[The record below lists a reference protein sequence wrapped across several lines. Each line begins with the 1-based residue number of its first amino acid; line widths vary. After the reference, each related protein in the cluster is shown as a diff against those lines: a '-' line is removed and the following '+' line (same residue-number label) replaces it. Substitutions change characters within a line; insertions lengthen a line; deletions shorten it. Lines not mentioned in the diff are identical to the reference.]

1 MFKKALLILLSGI
14 ICLNAYAQ
22 KDVIAVKKFKR
33 SSNVSDADLASVR
46 AMVVSELSKNGNFTI
61 VDEGIQT
68 NTDEGAG
75 MATYIIEGQVTSFS
89 ATRQVIDKI
98 TTYIGKLQYSVTEI
112 DASTKNTIL
121 TENFIHPKNPLLSA
135 GLAHINADGAKRAAL
150 KRVDNDIVDFIAK
163 AFPTKGIIFGEDFVV
178 KGDKLESCYI
188 SVGSTHGVKE
198 GDTFTIYE
206 VITRVGKEI
215 ETEIGKLRVEKVN
228 NDISE
233 CKVTK
238 KYQKDVKEAMDRYIL
253 NSLEDPD
260 TAPLRIRSNT
270 K

>member
-98 TTYIGKLQYSVTEI
+98 TTYIGK
-112 DASTKNTIL
+112 
-121 TENFIHPKNPLLSA
+121 
-135 GLAHINADGAKRAAL
+135 
-150 KRVDNDIVDFIAK
+150 
-163 AFPTKGIIFGEDFVV
+163 
-178 KGDKLESCYI
+178 
-188 SVGSTHGVKE
+188 
-198 GDTFTIYE
+198 
-206 VITRVGKEI
+206 
-215 ETEIGKLRVEKVN
+215 
-228 NDISE
+228 
-233 CKVTK
+233 
-238 KYQKDVKEAMDRYIL
+238 
-253 NSLEDPD
+253 
-260 TAPLRIRSNT
+260 
-270 K
+270 